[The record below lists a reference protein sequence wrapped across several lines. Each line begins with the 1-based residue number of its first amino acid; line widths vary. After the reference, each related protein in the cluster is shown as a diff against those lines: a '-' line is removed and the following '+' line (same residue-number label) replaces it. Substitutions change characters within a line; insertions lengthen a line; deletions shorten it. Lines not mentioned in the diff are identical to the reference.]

1 MNDNV
6 IRIAGLVEESIVDGM
21 GVRFVVFVQGCPH
34 HCPGCHNPN
43 THDIDGGYD
52 IEIDEIVSKIEK
64 NPLIDGVTFSGGEPF
79 CQAGGL
85 AKLAKKLKKLG
96 YNIWTYSGYTLEE
109 LIGRSKEDEDIKKL
123 LSLID
128 ILVDGRFEED
138 KMDYTLKFRGSSNQ
152 RIIEMKDIEV

>member
-64 NPLIDGVTFSGGEPF
+64 NPNT
-79 CQAGGL
+79 
-85 AKLAKKLKKLG
+85 
-96 YNIWTYSGYTLEE
+96 T
-109 LIGRSKEDEDIKKL
+109 
-123 LSLID
+123 
-128 ILVDGRFEED
+128 
-138 KMDYTLKFRGSSNQ
+138 
-152 RIIEMKDIEV
+152 